1 MTPQSYGCRRLC
13 AVALVGGLAAC
24 TARGPMP
31 RPSNVLIVTLD
42 TTRAD
47 RLPAYGDQSAS
58 MPALDRLA
66 REGVVFDNA
75 TTVAPLTLTA
85 HTSLFTGLYPTRHGV
100 RDNADAPLDRALPTL
115 AEVLKGHGFRTAAF
129 VGSSVLAAGR
139 GLSRGFDVY
148 GDVDAGGARTPGRL
162 RRPGNEVVDAAL
174 AWLNAGDDSPFL
186 LWVHLYDAHAPYR
199 PPEPYR
205 SRYAADPYEAAIAF
219 ADSQVARIVDALDAR
234 HQLDRTAIVVAA
246 DHGESLGQHG
256 EDEHGIFLYDSVMH
270 VPLLVRMPGIAPRRI
285 SSVTSLVDVM
295 PTILD
300 ALGITPV
307 SADGISL
314 LPAIRGSTPPPDRS
328 LYTESLYP
336 QRFGWSPLRA
346 LRDGRFKLIDA
357 PRPEL
362 YDLEADP
369 FEQQNIYADRTVLA
383 TAMTARL
390 AAFTEAP
397 RQAHGDAERV
407 PPDLRG
413 RLAALGYV
421 GGAPRVDRPGAR
433 DPKDVIAEYNQI
445 RRRPLSSWLEPV
457 GPVRPER

>member
-1 MTPQSYGCRRLC
+1 
-13 AVALVGGLAAC
+13 
-24 TARGPMP
+24 MP

-42 TTRAD
+42 TTRPD
-47 RLPAYGDQSAS
+47 RLPAYGYQSAS

-66 REGVVFDNA
+66 REGAVFDRA
-75 TTVAPLTLTA
+75 ATVAPLTLTA
-85 HTSLFTGLYPTRHGV
+85 HTSLFTGLYPPHHRV
-100 RDNADAPLDRALPTL
+100 RDNADAPLDHAHPTL

-129 VGSSVLAAGR
+129 VGSSVLDADR

-148 GDVDAGGARTPGRL
+148 GGMGAADARTPGKL
-162 RRPGNEVVDAAL
+162 RRAGNEVVDAAL
-174 AWLNAGDDSPFL
+174 AWLDAGDNSPYL
-186 LWVHLYDAHAPYR
+186 LWVHLYDAHAPCR

-205 SRYAADPYEAAIAF
+205 SRYAADPYEGAIAF
-219 ADSQVARIVDALDAR
+219 ADSQVARLLGRLDAR
-234 HQLDRTAIVVAA
+234 HQLDQTAIVVVA

-270 VPLLVRMPGIAPRRI
+270 VPLLVRMPGMAPRRI
-285 SSVTSLVDVM
+285 SSVTSLVDIM

-300 ALGITPV
+300 ALSIAPV

-314 LPAIRGSTPPPDRS
+314 ISAIRGATPTDDRA
-328 LYTESLYP
+328 LYSESFYP

-369 FEQQNIYADRTVLA
+369 FEEQNIYADRNVVA
-383 TAMTARL
+383 TAMASRL
-390 AAFTEAP
+390 AAFSESLGPARAEA
-397 RQAHGDAERV
+397 ARV
-407 PPDLRG
+407 PSELRE

-421 GGAPRVDRPGAR
+421 GGAPRAHKAMGR
-433 DPKDVIAEYNQI
+433 DPKDFIAEYNQI
-445 RRRPLSSWLEPV
+445 GRGRRSSWLEPV
-457 GPVRPER
+457 VPLGSER

>member
-1 MTPQSYGCRRLC
+1 MTPQSSGCRWLWLV
-13 AVALVGGLAAC
+13 AVVGGLVAC
-24 TARGPMP
+24 TAGATMP
-31 RPSNVLIVTLD
+31 RPSNVLIVSLD

-47 RLPAYGDQSAS
+47 RLPAYGYQSAS

-66 REGVVFDNA
+66 REGAVFDRA

-100 RDNADAPLDRALPTL
+100 RDNADAPLDRVHPTL
-115 AEVLKGHGFRTAAF
+115 AEVLKRDGFKTAAF
-129 VGSSVLAAGR
+129 VGSSVLDANR

-148 GDVDAGGARTPGRL
+148 GDVGASGARMHGKL

-174 AWLNAGDDSPFL
+174 AWLDAADNSPFL
-186 LWVHLYDAHAPYR
+186 LWVHLYDAHAPCR

-205 SRYAADPYEAAIAF
+205 SRYAADSYEGAIAF
-219 ADSQVARIVDALDAR
+219 ADSQVARLLGALEAR
-234 HQLDRTAIVVAA
+234 HQLDQTAIVVVA

-256 EDEHGIFLYDSVMH
+256 EDEHGIFIYDSVMH
-270 VPLLVRMPGIAPRRI
+270 VPLLVRMPGAMPRRI
-285 SSVTSLVDVM
+285 SSVTSVVDVM

-300 ALGITPV
+300 ALGIAPV
-307 SADGISL
+307 STDGVSQV
-314 LPAIRGSTPPPDRS
+314 PAIRGETSADDRS
-328 LYTESLYP
+328 LYTESFYP

-369 FEQQNIYADRTVLA
+369 FEEQNIYSDRNVVA
-383 TAMTARL
+383 TAMASRL
-390 AAFTEAP
+390 AAFSESPGPA
-397 RQAHGDAERV
+397 RDDAARV
-407 PPDLRG
+407 PPELRA

-421 GGAPRVDRPGAR
+421 GGAPRVRSAAGR
-433 DPKDVIAEYNQI
+433 DPKDFIAEYNQI
-445 RRRPLSSWLEPV
+445 GRRRLSSWLEPIEPL
-457 GPVRPER
+457 GSQR